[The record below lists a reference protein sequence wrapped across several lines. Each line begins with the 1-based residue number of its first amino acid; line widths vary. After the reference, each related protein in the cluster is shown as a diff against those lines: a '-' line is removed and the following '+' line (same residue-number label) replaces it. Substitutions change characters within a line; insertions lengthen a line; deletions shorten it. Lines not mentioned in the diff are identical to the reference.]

1 MFFLF
6 FDVGTCLSQCHV
18 VPLRAYL
25 KRVCIKYN
33 IIKTMKTFLKNTLA
47 CLLALFLFAIIATII
62 SLVSIAGMATSGSMT
77 SSLKENTILRIN
89 LGGVLEEQ
97 TQDNPLSFLMNN
109 GEESIAGLKTLTEA
123 IEKAKEND
131 KIKGIY
137 IENATMSGTPATV
150 EELRQ
155 ALVKFKASGKFIIAY
170 SDIYSQSGYYI
181 SSVAD
186 KIMLN
191 PEGTLDWHGLAS
203 EPMFFKDALAKIG
216 VKMQVFKVGTFKSA
230 VEPFTNTEM
239 SEANRE
245 QVTAFLGSIWKNLV
259 ADVSKSR
266 GINVEELN
274 ALADG
279 FTGLHAT
286 SELLKANLVDSMVYL
301 DEVKAYLK
309 QKMDLKEDKALRL
322 ISPQEMATTEVPE
335 YKEQDD
341 KVAIYYAVGDIVW
354 TLSKSLNE
362 ANPQIV
368 GTKVIDDL
376 RALREDKDIKAV
388 ILRINS
394 GGGSAYASEQIWR
407 EIELLKE
414 EKPVVVSMGGMAA
427 SGGYYIAS
435 GANKIYAEPMT
446 LTGSIGIFGM
456 FPDPSELLTQK
467 IGVKFDVVKTNALSD
482 FGSMSRPINAN
493 EGELMQAMI
502 ERGYET
508 FVGRVALGRK
518 MSTENVKAIAEG
530 RVWTGEQALGIKLVV
545 KLGNLNDAIKAA
557 AKLAKVE
564 KYSIVNYPE
573 PTPWYQSILSNSKSG
588 YLDAE
593 LRDILGEY
601 YTTFSLLRNIKQQD
615 RLQMRLPFEPNIH

>member
-1 MFFLF
+1 
-6 FDVGTCLSQCHV
+6 
-18 VPLRAYL
+18 
-25 KRVCIKYN
+25 
-33 IIKTMKTFLKNTLA
+33 MKTFLKNTLA

-286 SELLKANLVDSMVYL
+286 SELLKANLVDSLVYL

-530 RVWTGEQALGIKLVV
+530 RVWTGEQALGIKLVD

>member
-1 MFFLF
+1 
-6 FDVGTCLSQCHV
+6 
-18 VPLRAYL
+18 
-25 KRVCIKYN
+25 
-33 IIKTMKTFLKNTLA
+33 
-47 CLLALFLFAIIATII
+47 
-62 SLVSIAGMATSGSMT
+62 
-77 SSLKENTILRIN
+77 
-89 LGGVLEEQ
+89 
-97 TQDNPLSFLMNN
+97 
-109 GEESIAGLKTLTEA
+109 EESIAGLKTLTEA

-155 ALVKFKASGKFIIAY
+155 ALVKFKTSGKFIIAY

-245 QVTAFLGSIWKNLV
+245 QVTAFLGSIWGNLV

-266 GINVEELN
+266 GISIEELN
-274 ALADG
+274 TLADG

-286 SELLKANLVDSMVYL
+286 SELLKANLVDSLVYL

-309 QKMDLKEDKALRL
+309 QKMELKEDKALRF

-354 TLSKSLNE
+354 TPSKSLNE
-362 ANPQIV
+362 ANSQIV

-388 ILRINS
+388 VLRINS

-530 RVWTGEQALGIKLVV
+530 RVWTGEQALDIKLVD

-564 KYSIVNYPE
+564 KYSTVNYPE
-573 PTPWYQSILSNSKSG
+573 PTPWYQSLLSNSKSG
-588 YLDAE
+588 YLDTE